1 MPITLLAS
9 EGPQARAYLVRARQ
23 AGIGFSR
30 ILLMVSARN
39 PAGKT
44 VGRFLPGSWRRS
56 YAEAVQTQTQLFWP
70 LKLRRDRP
78 DLEKAM
84 AAGLAEVCPQ
94 VDQLYDQMYANFQ
107 WEAFA
112 PVERVL
118 VDGFKDPA
126 LAEHLQGQGLVLFSG
141 GGIVPR
147 SLLERP
153 GLNMVHVHPGHLPY
167 VRGGDGLLWSVLV
180 RGCPGMS
187 AFFMAPGIDMGDLIA
202 AGDFPSLEFK
212 LSQRPDD
219 QTLYRALFCFCD
231 PLLRAEFLATRL
243 LEQDPT
249 SWPAEPQA
257 AEEGITYHFM
267 HPSLRARALRK
278 LFP

>member
-1 MPITLLAS
+1 MLVS
-9 EGPQARAYLVRARQ
+9 EGPQARAYLVRARR
-23 AGIGFSR
+23 AGLGFAR

-39 PAGKT
+39 SAGKP
-44 VGRFLPGSWRRS
+44 VGRWLPGSWRRS
-56 YAEAVQTQTQLFWP
+56 YAEAVGTQTQLFWP
-70 LKLRRDRP
+70 LKLRRERP
-78 DLEKAM
+78 ELAAAM
-84 AAGLAEVCPQ
+84 ALGLAQACPGAE
-94 VDQLYDQMYANFQ
+94 QLYQEMYADFQ
-107 WEAFA
+107 WEAFG

-118 VDGFKDPA
+118 VDGFQDPA
-126 LAEHLQGQGLVLFSG
+126 LAEQLERKGLVLFTG

-153 GLNMVHVHPGHLPY
+153 GLTMVHVHPGHLPH

-202 AGDFPSLEFK
+202 AGDFPPLTFTLK
-212 LSQRPDD
+212 TRPDD

-231 PLLRAEFLATRL
+231 PLLRAEFLVTRL
-243 LEQDPT
+243 LGHDPT
-249 SWPAEPQA
+249 SWPAEPQT

-267 HPSLRARALRK
+267 HPRLRARALRK